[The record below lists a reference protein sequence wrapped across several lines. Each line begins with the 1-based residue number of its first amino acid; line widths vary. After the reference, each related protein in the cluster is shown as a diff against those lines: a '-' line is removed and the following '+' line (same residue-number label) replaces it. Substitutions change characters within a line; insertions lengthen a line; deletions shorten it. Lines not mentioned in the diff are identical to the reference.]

1 MALQTLNK
9 NETVRQSQD
18 AYRQW
23 KDIWIANAK
32 RNEEINKKRGTDARD
47 LMLAG
52 RGRMAVLCAMGASL
66 EKHLEAVKRVAAN
79 PLVDI
84 LCVDKCYDILAAA
97 GIPIKYATVS
107 DASVVF
113 SDWADKHAEQ
123 QKGTTLFLTATANP
137 DWAEKWAGPI
147 SVVICKDS
155 IGTEHEMAKHI
166 HAGATLPA
174 SSNVANGL
182 VVIAT
187 HILGYQEIAL
197 VGFDYSWKPGEH
209 YYSFAE
215 EKSEDKRYWQIG
227 GYQTGIDDEMCYT
240 SPNLLFSARW
250 LKNFFIG
257 MIEPLG
263 ISMHNCGGWGIC
275 DGMPQGNLEL
285 VAKFFRPKFITEEK
299 TKDDVLLARARTV
312 RVTSEDGMEGLNKAF
327 ENNVVLYAD
336 IYCVPKAVA

>member
-9 NETVRQSQD
+9 EETVQQSRD

-32 RNEEINKKRGTDARD
+32 RNGIVNKQRGTDARD

-66 EKHLEAVKRVAAN
+66 EKHLEAVKRVASN

-84 LCVDKCYDILAAA
+84 LCVDKCYDILCDA
-97 GIPIKYATVS
+97 GIPVKYVTVS

-123 QKGTTLFLTATANP
+123 QKGTTLFLTATSNP
-137 DWAEKWAGPI
+137 DWSEKWAGPI

-155 IGTEHEMAKHI
+155 IGTENEMAKHV
-166 HAGATLPA
+166 HAAVTLPA

-187 HILGYQEIAL
+187 HILGYQEISL

-209 YYSFAE
+209 YYAFAE
-215 EKSEDKRYWQIG
+215 EKSEDKRFWQMG

-250 LKNFFIG
+250 LKNFYIG
-257 MIEPLG
+257 QIEQLG

-275 DGMPQGNLEL
+275 DGMPKGDLEAIAHL
-285 VAKFFRPKFITEEK
+285 FKPKAPTGQQA
-299 TKDDVLLARARTV
+299 KDDLLLARARTV
-312 RVTSEDGMEGLNKAF
+312 RVTSEEGEEGLRKAF
-327 ENNVVLYAD
+327 EDNVVLYAD